1 MSRRKDDSVLKSLSK
16 VIDILK
22 KILFYP
28 IFVIIIIVF
37 IFNQLIGLVLAG
49 IFFFAYFI
57 SYLITLSSKRKILGL
72 MQEYLF
78 VSDTEIS
85 EKLNRPVEDIRRAL
99 SSLSKNQRKKRWL
112 IVFLSKRYIF
122 LNENGVE
129 IFKQV
134 HNQGYN
140 EKKILETLKPKMKI
154 RSRAEVKAIQITLA
168 NYNRLDN

>member
-1 MSRRKDDSVLKSLSK
+1 MSRRKDNPVLKNISK
-16 VIDILK
+16 VINILK
-22 KILFYP
+22 KIVFYP

-37 IFNQLIGLVLAG
+37 IFNQLLGLLFAG
-49 IFFFAYFI
+49 IFFILYFL
-57 SYLITLSSKRKILGL
+57 SYLITLSSKRKVLTL
-72 MQEYLF
+72 MLEYPL

-85 EKLNRPVEDIRRAL
+85 EKLNRPVEDIRRVL
-99 SSLSKNQRKKRWL
+99 SSLSKNQRKKKWL

-140 EKKILETLKPKMKI
+140 EKKILETLQPKMNI
-154 RSRAEVKAIQITLA
+154 RSRAEVKAIETTLA
-168 NYNRLDN
+168 NYDRLEN

>member
-1 MSRRKDDSVLKSLSK
+1 M
-16 VIDILK
+16 
-22 KILFYP
+22 
-28 IFVIIIIVF
+28 
-37 IFNQLIGLVLAG
+37 
-49 IFFFAYFI
+49 
-57 SYLITLSSKRKILGL
+57 
-72 MQEYLF
+72 
-78 VSDTEIS
+78 
-85 EKLNRPVEDIRRAL
+85 
-99 SSLSKNQRKKRWL
+99 
-112 IVFLSKRYIF
+112 SKRYIF